1 MTIVRGNL
9 VDLLNESPKKRKASR
24 RLVAFGRRPNTQ
36 QLARSSSSS
45 QRRRRPPPLAS
56 SSSPSS
62 SRTSCSS
69 VAPFFFQ
76 KDERCSSCWC
86 CCGFLTNDTSF
97 LFALLRLLF
106 IISSSSSCSCSS
118 VSFSFSFSFSFF
130 FSFAVFFSSRK
141 SPSCLPLPNR
151 GGTLKLFIAYDICF
165 PHRLCFSA
173 CSSFSPSFMPPS
185 AMEVTFFNIFFVRC
199 VLASWSCYHSS
210 ACRVQH
216 CKTKLYKPN
225 IKKSGTGGKPGKPIK
240 KPWN

>member
-1 MTIVRGNL
+1 MHG
-9 VDLLNESPKKRKASR
+9 P
-24 RLVAFGRRPNTQ
+24 AFGSDPCTEK
-36 QLARSSSSS
+36 
-45 QRRRRPPPLAS
+45 
-56 SSSPSS
+56 
-62 SRTSCSS
+62 
-69 VAPFFFQ
+69 FQ
-76 KDERCSSCWC
+76 IIVSEYISTKSM
-86 CCGFLTNDTSF
+86 N
-97 LFALLRLLF
+97 F
-106 IISSSSSCSCSS
+106 INVESATYFI
-118 VSFSFSFSFSFF
+118 
-130 FSFAVFFSSRK
+130 SFAVFFSSRK

-151 GGTLKLFIAYDICF
+151 GGTVKLFIAYDICF